1 MAEYLMHWW
10 NGELG
15 QFYQPWG
22 YSMTQINKIFQ
33 IAQYLTGLLT
43 IFEIV
48 RITDVTGKL
57 RLISTIPMY
66 GYRFLSV
73 VLNSPNLALR
83 LIVGTYLSVRG
94 RQPFDETL
102 KAAFVEHLW
111 TAKTEAEEAAKKLDS
126 QLATLP
132 TERFFSYLESH
143 LFSETAM
150 RLFAFLAFLL
160 LSLAQ
165 IFTDPL

>member
-15 QFYQPWG
+15 QFYHPFG
-22 YSMTQINKIFQ
+22 YSMTQLNKMIQ
-33 IAQYLTGLLT
+33 LAQYFTGLLT

-57 RLISTIPMY
+57 RYVTTIPVY

-73 VLNSPNLALR
+73 VLNSPNLAMR
-83 LIVGTYLSVRG
+83 LAVGSYLSIRG
-94 RQPFDETL
+94 LQPFDETL
-102 KAAFVEHLW
+102 KAAFIEHIW

-126 QLATLP
+126 QLAESP
-132 TERFFSYLESH
+132 MERFFSYLESH
-143 LFSETAM
+143 VFSETMM
-150 RLFAFLAFLL
+150 RLLAFNAFVL
-160 LSLAQ
+160 LSFAEM
-165 IFTDPL
+165 FTNPL